1 MEGGL
6 KKSVE
11 ARPAVTPEVASSPE
25 QSREVAPEQQV
36 ESSQEERVQ
45 DQVVQAA
52 PVAAVPAGPVAPP
65 KDPQL
70 KQIED
75 VLAEGLSELYQSL
88 PPNVQPTFKAKGE
101 EVARQINAWAREAK
115 LVAKNVLGLIREWLG
130 LAPRLNKHYL
140 EQESKIKTDRIMQLA
155 ESGDPDLLV

>member
-11 ARPAVTPEVASSPE
+11 ARPAATPEVASVPE
-25 QSREVAPEQQV
+25 QTREQEGGHESQTAVQEQV
-36 ESSQEERVQ
+36 QE
-45 DQVVQAA
+45 QVVPQAPAVVPAA
-52 PVAAVPAGPVAPP
+52 PVAPA

-70 KQIED
+70 QQIED
-75 VLAEGLSELYQSL
+75 VLSEGLGDLYQSL

-101 EVARQINAWAREAK
+101 EVANQINAWAREAK
-115 LVAKNVLGLIREWLG
+115 LVAKNVLSLIREWLG